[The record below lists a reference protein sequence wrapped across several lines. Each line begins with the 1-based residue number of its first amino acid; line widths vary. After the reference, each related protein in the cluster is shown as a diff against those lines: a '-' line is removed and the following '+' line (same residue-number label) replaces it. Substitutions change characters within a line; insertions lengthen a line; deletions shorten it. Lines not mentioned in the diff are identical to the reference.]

1 MHYYQ
6 DANKNWY
13 YTESEFGSGA
23 AMDEGR
29 GVAGDDEVIGEA
41 ESEDDDP
48 DYAHPVGL
56 QAVLDSIAEM
66 RMCMENMLDA
76 HDARRTMIES
86 SIQRIKNN
94 NAFTMSP
101 NTFNT
106 NYPDHS
112 FNSN

>member
-1 MHYYQ
+1 
-6 DANKNWY
+6 
-13 YTESEFGSGA
+13 
-23 AMDEGR
+23 MDEGR
-29 GVAGDDEVIGEA
+29 GVVAGDDEVIGET

-86 SIQRIKNN
+86 SIQRIEKQQC
-94 NAFTMSP
+94 FHHVTK
-101 NTFNT
+101 
-106 NYPDHS
+106 YLLHQLPDHS

>member
-13 YTESEFGSGA
+13 YSEREFGSGCYDFVYVSAGEIFVDEVQA

-29 GVAGDDEVIGEA
+29 GVVAGDDEVMGEA

-66 RMCMENMLDA
+66 RMYVYGEHA
-76 HDARRTMIES
+76 
-86 SIQRIKNN
+86 
-94 NAFTMSP
+94 
-101 NTFNT
+101 
-106 NYPDHS
+106 
-112 FNSN
+112 